1 MGFLDDA
8 MGKVKEAVGGGAM
21 LPAGL
26 AKRSRVLPPA
36 EHGLLHGS
44 LLSVRSGSAFDPDPG
59 TADQIV
65 MYFSILDPT
74 WTHGLN
80 KRKKAP
86 PPPTGEE
93 GAYRLN

>member
-1 MGFLDDA
+1 MEFLDDA
-8 MGKVKEAVGGGAM
+8 AGKVKEAVGGGAM
-21 LPAGL
+21 LPAWL

-44 LLSVRSGSAFDPDPG
+44 LLSVRSSSAFDPG